1 MKALPSPKKLL
12 KFLKWFCK
20 PEYHPDIEGDLLE
33 LYERKREKHGEEKAR
48 WALLKEIILLMRPGI
63 IRSLKN
69 SQTLNHNGMYQNY
82 LKVACRNL
90 FRQKRYTVINIGG
103 LAIGIACFVAIF
115 LYVTHELSYDRHF
128 DNIDRIYRVYTH
140 EKSGEEYLGSAYY
153 ATIPLPLAEAMMTEF
168 PEITHLTS
176 MEEHDV
182 LLGNER
188 HHYLEN
194 GLWVDTRFF
203 DVFSFRFLQGNPST
217 ALSHPESIV
226 LTRSLASKLFGNDD
240 PIGKNL
246 TRQIRQDIKVFTVS
260 GIIEDPPANTTF
272 RFSFLAPLQSH
283 IYYRNSWDTS
293 NAHTFLVLSKGA
305 TAEAIASKMPDLLK
319 KYQKESLWTNYHQ
332 EAYLLQPFR
341 EYHLE
346 NQVNNDI
353 GLKGN
358 PRLVSTFSVIA
369 VLVLLL
375 ACINYMN
382 LAIARSMNR
391 AREVGLRKAIGAV
404 RRQLIWQFLG
414 ESILLS
420 FVALL
425 VAFLL
430 LAIFLPVFAG
440 LIERPIEVDL
450 FENRLLLPGLGL
462 LVLTVGLLSGSYPAF
477 FISGLRPVQVL
488 KGKLTN
494 ISMGRRFQRI
504 LITGQY
510 AVSIVMIICSLVI
523 YAQFHFMQQREIGYD
538 REHIITMRLHDF
550 PSLEKY
556 RVMKST
562 WSNNPNIIQVT
573 ASGHLPT
580 NITSNSV
587 INYEEGN
594 TDNPLVIYRT
604 NITDDFLA
612 VYGIELVAGKD
623 VSPAS
628 ADAKNTLLLNEK
640 ACQALGWQP
649 DEAIGKHIKHR
660 GTVIGVVKD
669 FHMLPLKHGIEPLM
683 LRMSD
688 QAWLEYISVKISP
701 EDIPG
706 TLSLLESTIKQY
718 SNFPFEY
725 SFLDD
730 EFDRRYKADLTMG
743 KTVGFFTILSI
754 LIASIGLFGLVVLAL
769 DQRTR
774 EIGIRKVMGASTL
787 SLVSTLSQDFLRLVI
802 FGFLAAI
809 PIAWYL
815 TDWWLNDYAYSID
828 ISWWMFALPAFAV
841 FTLAFLTISS
851 QSIKAAMSNPVECL
865 RQE

>member
-1 MKALPSPKKLL
+1 MKALPPPRKLL

-33 LYERKREKHGEEKAR
+33 LYERVCEKQGEAKAR

-63 IRSLKN
+63 IRSFKN
-69 SQTLNHNGMYQNY
+69 SQTRNQNGMYKNY
-82 LKVACRNL
+82 LKVAGRNL
-90 FRQKRYTVINIGG
+90 FRQKRYAFINIGG

-128 DNIDRIYRVYTH
+128 DNVDRIFRVYAH

-153 ATIPLPLAEAMMTEF
+153 ATIPLPLAEAIRTEF
-168 PEITHLTS
+168 PEITNLTS
-176 MEEHDV
+176 MEEHEV
-182 LLGNER
+182 LLGNEQ

-194 GLWVDTRFF
+194 GLWVDLKFF
-203 DVFSFRFLQGNPST
+203 DVFSFQFLQGNPAT

-226 LTRSLASKLFGNDD
+226 LTRSLAFKLFGNDD
-240 PIGKNL
+240 PVGKNL

-293 NAHTFLVLSKGA
+293 NSHTFLVLAKEA
-305 TAEAIASKMPDLLK
+305 TPKLIESKMPDLLK
-319 KYQKESLWTNYHQ
+319 KYQEESLWTDYHQ
-332 EAYLLQPFR
+332 ETYLLQPFS

-346 NQVNNDI
+346 NQVNDDI

-358 PRLVSTFSVIA
+358 PRLVSTFSVTA

-414 ESILLS
+414 ESMLLS
-420 FVALL
+420 FIALL
-425 VAFLL
+425 VAFIL

-440 LIERPIEVDL
+440 LIERPIAVNL
-450 FENRLLLPGLGL
+450 FENKLLLPGLIL
-462 LVLTVGLLSGSYPAF
+462 LVLMVGLLSGSYPAF

-488 KGKLTN
+488 KGKLPDL
-494 ISMGRRFQRI
+494 SAGRRFQRL

-510 AVSIVMIICSLVI
+510 AVSIVMIISSLVI
-523 YAQFHFMQQREIGYD
+523 YVQFRFMQQREIGYD
-538 REHIITMRLHDF
+538 RERIITIRLHDF
-550 PSLEKY
+550 PSQEKY
-556 RVMKST
+556 EVMKNT

-587 INYEEGN
+587 INYEQGN

-628 ADAKNTLLLNEK
+628 ADAKNALLLNEK
-640 ACQALGWQP
+640 ACESLGWQP
-649 DEAIGKHIKHR
+649 DEALGKHIKHR

-683 LRMSD
+683 LSMNNK
-688 QAWLEYISVKISP
+688 AWFEYISVKIGP

-730 EFDRRYKADLTMG
+730 EFDRRYKTDLTMG
-743 KTVGFFTILSI
+743 KTVGFFTVLSM

-769 DQRTR
+769 DQRIR

-787 SLVSTLSQDFLRLVI
+787 NLVRIMSQDFLRLVL
-802 FGFLAAI
+802 FGFLIAA

-815 TDWWLNDYAYSID
+815 TNWWLSDYTYRID
-828 ISWWMFALPAFAV
+828 ISWWMFALPAFAM
-841 FTLAFLTISS
+841 FILAFLTISS
-851 QSIKAAMSNPVECL
+851 QSIRAAMSNPVECL
-865 RQE
+865 RHE